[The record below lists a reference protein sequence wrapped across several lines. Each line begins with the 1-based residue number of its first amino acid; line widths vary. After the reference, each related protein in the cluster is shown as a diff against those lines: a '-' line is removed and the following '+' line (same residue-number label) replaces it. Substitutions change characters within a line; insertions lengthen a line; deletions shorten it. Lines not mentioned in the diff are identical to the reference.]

1 MNLFMNSTFV
11 PSGPRGEQAPGLR
24 QPLRGDGLRLK
35 HSTPSRPLS
44 SLGAMI
50 FGAMV
55 ERRALPLPSYRSVR
69 L

>member
-1 MNLFMNSTFV
+1 MKLFMNSTFV

-24 QPLRGDGLRLK
+24 RPPRGDGLRLK

-50 FGAMV
+50 FGAV
-55 ERRALPLPSYRSVR
+55 IEHRPLPLSSYRSVR